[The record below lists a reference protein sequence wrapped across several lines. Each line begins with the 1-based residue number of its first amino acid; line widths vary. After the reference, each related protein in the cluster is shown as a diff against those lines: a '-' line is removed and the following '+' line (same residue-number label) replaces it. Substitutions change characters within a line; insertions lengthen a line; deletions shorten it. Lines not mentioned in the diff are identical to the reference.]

1 MSLSCSL
8 PLFLK
13 WLVTCTCF
21 AQQILMKL
29 EKCTIHQVVER
40 EHFKS
45 ATRKGGMEA
54 KLLEIIEVGVAVM
67 NCAFYSCLIRI
78 FLCQAFF
85 SENPCEERRENC
97 SSKLH
102 NWGEGATSKG
112 NVKNVCHQALYTIS
126 SACRVSRRIVALKEL
141 LPPTQTV
148 DASNETNAWNK
159 FRKIIIRGLELIFN

>member
-8 PLFLK
+8 PPFLK

-102 NWGEGATSKG
+102 NWGKGQLAKAALRMFVIKHFTQFPLLVVSHDESSLSK
-112 NVKNVCHQALYTIS
+112 S
-126 SACRVSRRIVALKEL
+126 FCRQHKQST
-141 LPPTQTV
+141 LPTKLMREIN
-148 DASNETNAWNK
+148 SGK
-159 FRKIIIRGLELIFN
+159 